1 MKSTLF
7 FCLFTLLLLALIF
20 AACRESD
27 PASSSDTVRTS
38 SPTHVS
44 SIGTTVLPTPEHTT
58 SLLPTVSQTET
69 SAPDDSD
76 LPDHSSLPA
85 PATDEPTTVP
95 PVTTTEAPVLATTP
109 AVTTTT
115 QPITTTTKA
124 VATTTQPVTNAPS
137 EPPAPAVHWVV
148 TCNQYINFRKEPSAT
163 ASVISRIYKGESV
176 ELVYFIG
183 SFAKIKYNG
192 KIGFVNA
199 SYLTRPEGLGT
210 DADLSVVQPVQ
221 NYSYQQM
228 QTDLQTLAE
237 KFPDLL
243 TLSSIGKSEEGRDLT
258 LAILGNPN
266 AEHKIFLQASIHGRE
281 HIVTQIAMGEI
292 DYILHHQDT
301 VLENGM
307 TIGELLDA
315 VAIHIVPMSNPD
327 GVTISQ
333 TGTLPPPFADQY
345 DQRKAELW
353 KANAKGIDLNA
364 NFDAMWDKYESK
376 YQSTSPAFAGYK
388 GTAPECAAESKA
400 LAEHLRANDFDLT
413 LSYHTSGSLIYWSYN
428 YEKLPE
434 VNKKSR
440 EIALLLSQKNGYA
453 MGKQASTSTA
463 GFKDYAM
470 EALGIPS
477 LTIEF
482 AINSAPAPLREFEQ
496 IWARGKETLLTC
508 AQWVIKSE

>member
-85 PATDEPTTVP
+85 PATDEPTTIP
-95 PVTTTEAPVLATTP
+95 PVTTTEAPASATTP
-109 AVTTTT
+109 AVTDTPPIVTTT
-115 QPITTTTKA
+115 AKPVTTTAK
-124 VATTTQPVTNAPS
+124 PVTDAPS

-148 TCNQYINFRKEPSAT
+148 TCNEYINLRKEPST
-163 ASVISRIYKGESV
+163 ASSSIARIPKGKSV

-228 QTDLQTLAE
+228 QTDLQTLAQ

-307 TIGELLDA
+307 TIAALLDA

-345 DQRKAELW
+345 DQSKAELW

-364 NFDAMWDKYESK
+364 NFDAMWDKYESM

-413 LSYHTSGSLIYWSYN
+413 LSYHTAD
-428 YEKLPE
+428 
-434 VNKKSR
+434 R
-440 EIALLLSQKNGYA
+440 
-453 MGKQASTSTA
+453 
-463 GFKDYAM
+463 
-470 EALGIPS
+470 
-477 LTIEF
+477 
-482 AINSAPAPLREFEQ
+482 
-496 IWARGKETLLTC
+496 
-508 AQWVIKSE
+508 